1 MRKSRKMKVQS
12 ICAAL
17 CASVLVIG
25 AVPGHASL
33 LGGYL
38 FDGTAD
44 TANPSTIAE
53 LGGNTGRD
61 LSVGSSADYNA
72 DTPFSYAGN
81 TSFDVTQSIQNRGA
95 NDGMTDYELDHQNQ
109 AWSVSMWIKG
119 NVQGGYAQIVGQR
132 KASTGNGWYVGVN
145 SGGEAFVF
153 TQGLTAAQARGVS
166 GESNLFDSQW
176 HHIVV
181 VNDPASDLD
190 GNGDGEILLYVD
202 NSAPLSHKKVITES
216 PPDYGNSV
224 FCVGTGRDLS
234 AGTYNQFSGRVDE
247 VAVFNH
253 ALTAQEVDFYFNNS
267 LGSSIEISFNMVGV
281 TNAAI
286 FEFESFLGLTYR
298 LDRATTLG
306 PPDDFSPTGSFLKG
320 NGSTMTLAD
329 PSGPSSSHIYRIVI
343 P

>member
-132 KASTGNGWYVGVN
+132 KASTGNGWYVGLT
-145 SGGEAFVF
+145 SGGAATVF
-153 TQGLTAAQARGVS
+153 TQGQTSGQARGS
-166 GESNLFDSQW
+166 NDTTNLFDGQW
-176 HHIVV
+176 HHIVG

-202 NSAPLSHKKVITES
+202 NGAPLTHKKVITES
-216 PPDYGNSV
+216 PPDYGNSQ
-224 FCVGTGRDLS
+224 FAIGTGRD
-234 AGTYNQFSGRVDE
+234 GGGNYNAFNGLVDE
-247 VAVFNH
+247 VGIFNH
-253 ALTAQEVDFYFNNS
+253 ALTAQEVDHWYNNS
-267 LGSSIEISFNMVGV
+267 LNTIPEPATFVL
-281 TNAAI
+281 
-286 FEFESFLGLTYR
+286 LGLGG
-298 LDRATTLG
+298 LL
-306 PPDDFSPTGSFLKG
+306 
-320 NGSTMTLAD
+320 LA
-329 PSGPSSSHIYRIVI
+329 RRRR
-343 P
+343 